1 MLRRV
6 TFALFCFALCAG
18 AQTQDVR
25 ITWVGQ
31 ACFYVQAADNST
43 TVVTDPPVASI
54 GYALPSL
61 AADAV
66 TISHN
71 HTDHNNSAGVGGNFT
86 LIDGRPVNS
95 RQEMTVGGLPFV
107 LIPGFHDNQNGA
119 QRGQNTIVRWTQAG
133 IRFAHFGDFG
143 QDELAS
149 AQLADL
155 RGVDVIFV
163 PAGGFF
169 TIDAQRT
176 AALISQLNPRVA
188 ILMHFRTALGG
199 PAQLATFPGMVLPF
213 AEIAYK
219 PASVAL
225 SSSTL
230 PAATEVWLMEPVAD
244 AVAVN
249 AATFGGGVP
258 VAPGSL
264 VSLFGSFAASVTAGA
279 PGFPLPR
286 RLGETEVLVGGAAAP
301 LLYVSPTQINF
312 QVPRQPQVGQ
322 SVVEV
327 RVGGQRAARGTVTVI
342 PIAPGVFAAV
352 NEDGR
357 LNSATSPARR
367 GQVLQIFATG
377 QGEVSPVVEDGVAAP
392 LQPLSVTQSLPD
404 VLIGNRRAQV
414 QFSGLAPNLA
424 GVWQINAV
432 IPSDAPTGS
441 AVPLVLIQALRS
453 NTLSVAIE

>member
-1 MLRRV
+1 MFSRI
-6 TFALFCFALCAG
+6 TIALFCFALCAG
-18 AQTQDVR
+18 AQTQGVR

-31 ACFYVQAADNST
+31 ACFYVQTTDNST

-54 GYALPSL
+54 GYPLPSL

-71 HTDHNNSAGVGGNFT
+71 HTDHNNSAGVRGNFT
-86 LIDGRPVNS
+86 LVDGRPVSS
-95 RQEMTVGGLPFV
+95 RQEMTVAGLPFV

-119 QRGQNTIVRWTQAG
+119 QRGPNTIVRWTQGG

-143 QDELAS
+143 QDQLTA
-149 AQLADL
+149 AQLDDL

-176 AALISQLNPRVA
+176 AALIAQLNPRVA

-199 PAQLATFPGMVLPF
+199 PAQLAAFPAVVLPF

-219 PASVAL
+219 PASV
-225 SSSTL
+225 TL
-230 PAATEVWLMEPVAD
+230 TPATFPAATEVWLMEPLGE

-286 RLGETEVLVGGAAAP
+286 RLGETEVLVGGATVP

-312 QVPRQPQVGQ
+312 QVHRQPQVGQ
-322 SVVEV
+322 SLVEV
-327 RVGGQRAARGTVTVI
+327 RVGGQRVARGSVTVI
-342 PIAPGVFAAV
+342 PIAPGLFAAV
-352 NEDGR
+352 NQDGR
-357 LNSATSPARR
+357 LNAATSPARR
-367 GQVLQIFATG
+367 GQALQIFATG
-377 QGEVSPVVEDGVAAP
+377 QGEVNPVVEDGAAAP
-392 LQPLSVTQSLPD
+392 LQPLSVTPSLPD
-404 VLIGNRRAQV
+404 VFVGNRRAQV

-432 IPSDAPTGS
+432 IPQDAPVGP
-441 AVPLVLIQALRS
+441 AVPLFILQAFRS
-453 NTLSVAIE
+453 NTINIAIE

>member
-18 AQTQDVR
+18 AQAQGVR

-31 ACFYVQAADNST
+31 ACFYVQAADNPT
-43 TVVTDPPVASI
+43 TVVTDPPAASI
-54 GYALPSL
+54 GYPLPSL

-86 LIDGRPVNS
+86 LVDGRPVTS
-95 RQEMTVGGLPFV
+95 RQEISVASVPFV

-119 QRGQNTIVRWTQAG
+119 QRGQNTIVRWTQG
-133 IRFAHFGDFG
+133 GLRFAHFGDFG
-143 QDELAS
+143 QDELTA

-176 AALISQLNPRVA
+176 ATLITQLNPRVA
-188 ILMHFRTALGG
+188 VLMHFRTALGG
-199 PAQLATFPGMVLPF
+199 PAQLAAFPAVVLPF

-219 PASVAL
+219 PASVTLTAA
-225 SSSTL
+225 TL
-230 PAATEVWLMEPVAD
+230 PASTEVWLMEPLGET
-244 AVAVN
+244 VAVN

-258 VAPGSL
+258 VAPSSL
-264 VSLFGSFAASVTAGA
+264 VSLFGSFPGSVTAGA
-279 PGFPLPR
+279 STFPLPR
-286 RLGETEVLVGGAAAP
+286 RLGETEVLVGGAPAP

-327 RVGGQRAARGTVTVI
+327 RVGGQRVARGSVTVI
-342 PIAPGVFAAV
+342 PIAPGIFAAV
-352 NEDGR
+352 NENGR
-357 LNSATSPARR
+357 LNSASSPARR

-377 QGEVSPVVEDGVAAP
+377 QGDVNPVVADGVAAP
-392 LQPLSVTQSLPD
+392 LQPLSVTPSLPD
-404 VLIGNRRAQV
+404 VFVGNRRALV
-414 QFSGLAPNLA
+414 QFSGLAPTLA
-424 GVWQINAV
+424 GVWQINAF
-432 IPSDAPTGS
+432 IPQDAPVGP
-441 AVPLVLIQALRS
+441 AVPLFIIQGLRS